1 MPPRIYPLKL
11 VVKYDPPLIGLYYK
25 KKEKLEKKH
34 IYNVLLNSIIN
45 LETVEEMAEQIFIE
59 HPQFFN
65 EEYVSKTQV
74 QNLLQKIID
83 FYEEL
88 YAAHMQG
95 EGGGAYEDDEQD
107 PNYLEYMYQKQRQEQ
122 GLDEEF
128 DEEDYLE
135 ALKGRNLNKSN

>member
-1 MPPRIYPLKL
+1 MAAPKISPLKL

-25 KKEKLEKKH
+25 KKEKTEKKH

-45 LETVEEMAEQIFIE
+45 LETVEDMAEQIFIE
-59 HPQFFN
+59 HPVFFN
-65 EEYVSKTQV
+65 EANVSRQQV
-74 QNLLQKIID
+74 QSLLQKIID

-88 YAAHMQG
+88 YVAHMQG
-95 EGGGAYEDDEQD
+95 EGEMYDGDEED

-135 ALKGRNLNKSN
+135 ALKGKNLNKSN